1 MSADLQWLLIR
12 KWNSFM
18 RPAANGP
25 IFSAEKGNLLNI
37 HSGKYSGLAN
47 NKVIDISANPEGAI
61 TVTKVTANG
70 GKVASARKQT
80 TLRRST
86 GPRRANKIA
95 AVETAAKGFRADLR
109 PAAVARISALTR
121 ANRRTQNPPKEFP
134 AKQRGKKAAAGAAAD
149 ENAIELD

>member
-18 RPAANGP
+18 RPAQNGP
-25 IFSAEKGNLLNI
+25 VFSSEKGNLLNI

-47 NKVIDISANPEGAI
+47 NKVIDISANADGAI
-61 TVTKVTANG
+61 SVTKTVANG
-70 GKVASARKQT
+70 GKVASARKST

-95 AVETAAKGFRADLR
+95 AVETATKGFRADLR
-109 PAAVARISALTR
+109 HAGVARISALTR
-121 ANRRTQNPPKEFP
+121 ANRLAANPPKEFA
-134 AKQRGKKAAAGAAAD
+134 AKQRGKKAAAAAD